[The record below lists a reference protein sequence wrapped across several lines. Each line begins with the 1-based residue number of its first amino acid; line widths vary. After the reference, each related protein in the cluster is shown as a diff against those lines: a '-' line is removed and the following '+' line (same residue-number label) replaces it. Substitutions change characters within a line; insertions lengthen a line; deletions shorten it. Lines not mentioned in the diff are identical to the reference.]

1 MLQLGSNTQ
10 ALSDAIRMV
19 MGQAYEIEFRD
30 RAKVQEDDPLN
41 DL

>member
-1 MLQLGSNTQ
+1 
-10 ALSDAIRMV
+10 V

-30 RAKVQEDDPLN
+30 RVKVQEDDPLN